1 MSRRT
6 EESCSEG
13 WSHRKQD
20 QCIALHET
28 KNGSSGASVT
38 WCFLTR
44 SAAVQTAVGRDGID
58 CPVSL
63 CPSYNPLIYRCTGDR
78 GDQRSSSARFIRYPA
93 AVTSALVACLRS
105 AGQRIKRSG
114 LSARCRSRRLLRGK
128 GRKPTSR
135 VHAISHTNIWPSPSS
150 CGRLKR
156 CRKHGSSGMR
166 QRTVRIGKNTGSR
179 SRRHNSP
186 LLIRSA
192 WLQETCPTARR
203 RSDIIALAK

>member
-1 MSRRT
+1 MRAELNRCAVGSSRAAAVKTSMALAPDRAMSRRT

-114 LSARCRSRRLLRGK
+114 LSA
-128 GRKPTSR
+128 
-135 VHAISHTNIWPSPSS
+135 
-150 CGRLKR
+150 
-156 CRKHGSSGMR
+156 
-166 QRTVRIGKNTGSR
+166 
-179 SRRHNSP
+179 
-186 LLIRSA
+186 SA
-192 WLQETCPTARR
+192 KVSEM
-203 RSDIIALAK
+203 